1 MFNMGITE
9 LILIGVVAILL
20 FGRDLPSVAKS
31 VGRMYRDFRNGLASF
46 TKEMDFDLEDS
57 GSSRSYSA
65 PKTYSDYDD
74 FDEATAPKFEPPK
87 SEPTSDA
94 IKKPIGEKDEIE

>member
-9 LILIGVVAILL
+9 LLLIGVVAILL

-46 TKEMDFDLEDS
+46 TKEMDFDLEDNS
-57 GSSRSYSA
+57 SSSRSYNK
-65 PKTYSDYDD
+65 PTTYSDYDD

-87 SEPTSDA
+87 SEPTEEKKADA
-94 IKKPIGEKDEIE
+94 E